1 MSQHRTTKHRR
12 QQHNNSNIDFFSC
25 RITIQ
30 APFCSILLHS
40 KEVKKQHEYKRSTS
54 TTKRFQA
61 VRKAVVLFQTTCSW
75 SWSWTVN
82 LYPQLYSVLSRISK
96 RRIWWW
102 EMVPSG
108 FPYSNK
114 PFHLLT
120 CHIVSLDR
128 GRFHYFFT
136 YSRRDKNN
144 SLQTDPPSGVT
155 GAPMDTNIMMWQAVI
170 FGPDDTPWEGG
181 TFKLVL
187 EFTEDYPNKAP
198 QVRFLTKMFHPNIYN
213 DGQICL
219 DILQNQWS
227 PIYDISAILT
237 SIQSLLCD
245 PNPASPANSEAS
257 RLYNENRREYN
268 RRVREI
274 VEQSWQD
281 ES

>member
-1 MSQHRTTKHRR
+1 LLLFFRSVRR
-12 QQHNNSNIDFFSC
+12 
-25 RITIQ
+25 
-30 APFCSILLHS
+30 
-40 KEVKKQHEYKRSTS
+40 
-54 TTKRFQA
+54 
-61 VRKAVVLFQTTCSW
+61 
-75 SWSWTVN
+75 
-82 LYPQLYSVLSRISK
+82 
-96 RRIWWW
+96 
-102 EMVPSG
+102 
-108 FPYSNK
+108 
-114 PFHLLT
+114 
-120 CHIVSLDR
+120 
-128 GRFHYFFT
+128 
-136 YSRRDKNN
+136 
-144 SLQTDPPSGVT
+144 LQTDPPSGVT
-155 GAPMDTNIMMWQAVI
+155 GAPMDTNIMLWQAVI
-170 FGPDDTPWEGG
+170 FGPEETPWEGTGQRDEPRRQRPLRSWLSIPIRSDPLSLPLPRPHLVATLVFAFNAAFLRRSFFLSSASAAAGG

-187 EFTEDYPNKAP
+187 EFSEDYPNKAP

-274 VEQSWQD
+274 VEQSWVD